1 MRSRKRTLK
10 RTFKR
15 KLLRRN
21 KKNNKTRGKGLR
33 NKKKSRNRRTRINK
47 QMKGGKKVV
56 RNTPIKPP
64 VTALTA
70 THKWPG
76 DFSKRAKLAKA
87 GASALDSAPTA
98 AHPMSKI
105 VPYLRGQA
113 PSPNQQSAVQPER
126 PSPPWVPPIHF
137 EYGLIYGTDIINKVI
152 GYIPATDLSGR
163 EVKEAVCEIKYD
175 SNTGHIFLSHIN
187 MGIFE
192 GMEGYFKHLFS
203 ETLKEF
209 KYRTVDHMDKPDRL
223 FSVQENAES
232 KEERQNKL
240 NIYNEVLTQYGYSH
254 TMEPPGIKVTPDRV
268 AKELKPQEIGWR
280 YWKKN

>member
-1 MRSRKRTLK
+1 MIVFQCDSFGKSGFLDLGRKSDPSKSPSFWLPLRGSAILK
-10 RTFKR
+10 SCSESVSEHF
-15 KLLRRN
+15 L
-21 KKNNKTRGKGLR
+21 
-33 NKKKSRNRRTRINK
+33 
-47 QMKGGKKVV
+47 KKV
-56 RNTPIKPP
+56 P
-64 VTALTA
+64 VITNS
-70 THKWPG
+70 
-76 DFSKRAKLAKA
+76 FSSTTEEQINCK
-87 GASALDSAPTA
+87 
-98 AHPMSKI
+98 
-105 VPYLRGQA
+105 
-113 PSPNQQSAVQPER
+113 
-126 PSPPWVPPIHF
+126 
-137 EYGLIYGTDIINKVI
+137 DIINKVI
-152 GYIPATDLSGR
+152 GYIPETYLSGR

-268 AKELKPQEIGWR
+268 AKDLKPQVAIVNINDEVVKLENGNEAR
-280 YWKKN
+280 YFMSIDVILSFEDGDCRRIVLLD